1 MSGFSAEWLALREP
15 ADHRARNRALLAEL
29 CAVFAGRDTAAIIDL
44 GCGTGSNLR
53 ALAASLPRRQSWRL
67 VDRDPALLGAAR
79 ERLAA
84 WADGSETGAGLHLRK
99 GGVDIAAGFVEADLA
114 PGIAPL
120 LGDGGADLVTAAAL
134 FDLVSASWIG
144 SFARDIAAAGAA
156 FYTALTYDGVD
167 GWSPPHPADA
177 AMLAGFHAHQRRD
190 KGFGPAAGPR
200 ATELLEAAFRAE
212 GYDVRSAASPW
223 RLGRGDAAL
232 MRELAHG
239 TAAAVRETGTVAE
252 STIRDWLDERLG
264 AVACEIGHRDL
275 LALPPR

>member
-15 ADHRARNRALLAEL
+15 ADRRARSSTLVSEL
-29 CAVFAGRDTAAIIDL
+29 RSVFAGRDTAAVIDL

-53 ALAASLPRRQSWRL
+53 ALAPSLPRRQSWRL
-67 VDRDPALLGAAR
+67 VDRDRALLDAAH
-79 ERLAA
+79 EQLAA
-84 WADGSETGAGLHLRK
+84 WADASEAGAELHLWK
-99 GGVDIAAGFVEADLA
+99 GGVDIAVRFVEADLA
-114 PGIAPL
+114 PGVAPL
-120 LGDGGADLVTAAAL
+120 LSDSGVDLVTAAAL

-144 SFARDIAAAGAA
+144 SFARDVAAAGAA
-156 FYTALTYDGVD
+156 FYTALTYDGTD
-167 GWSPPHPADA
+167 RWSPPHPADA
-177 AMLAGFHAHQRRD
+177 AMLAGFHAHQRGD

-200 ATELLEAAFRAE
+200 ASELLEAALRAE

-239 TAAAVRETGTVAE
+239 TAAAVRETGTVAK
-252 STIRDWLDERLG
+252 STIGDWLDGRLG
-264 AVACEIGHRDL
+264 AAACEIGHRDL

>member
-1 MSGFSAEWLALREP
+1 M
-15 ADHRARNRALLAEL
+15 AEL
-29 CAVFAGRDTAAIIDL
+29 RSVFAGRDTAAIIDL

-84 WADGSETGAGLHLRK
+84 WADASETGAGLHLRK
-99 GGVDIAAGFVEADLA
+99 GGVDIAVRFVEADLA
-114 PGIAPL
+114 QGVAPL
-120 LGDGGADLVTAAAL
+120 LGDGGVDLVTAAAL

-144 SFARDIAAAGAA
+144 SFARDVAAAGAA
-156 FYTALTYDGVD
+156 FYTALTYDGAD

-200 ATELLEAAFRAE
+200 ATELLEAALRAE

-252 STIRDWLDERLG
+252 STIRDWLDDRLG
-264 AVACEIGHRDL
+264 AAACEIGHRDL